1 MAESAVTQAG
11 VVRPAGF
18 GVTPIRM
25 LVFALAVAVIVM
37 GGAIAAAVTQ
47 PWLGLNL
54 RFDEKAGGF
63 VVDGSAGPSRA
74 IPKGTVIVALSG
86 GGERLTPARKDL
98 TGTVDGSFGP
108 FAEYQAFM
116 AKQGAYATMMR
127 QPTMTLTDTRGRDWT
142 IRPEQGGRPITSLGI
157 DFWIGI
163 VTATFSWLIAAAIFA
178 FKPGE
183 ASARWVFVSGVSC
196 LLFIPIGPIYTSR
209 ELGLPETMFYIVN
222 GMNALGGFIYAAAF
236 PALLLYYPR
245 KLAPHWVGWAILA
258 FYMVWYVA
266 QAVGLF
272 PNLTLARRW
281 PALTAIGSAA
291 VLSAIQWMRTG
302 RDPVARAALGWFL
315 VTWVVLAVVFV
326 LLILAPQMFGVDTG
340 AAEPYAFLLFLLT
353 FVGLAVGIM
362 RYRLF
367 ELGAW
372 WARIMVWIGALV
384 LLAGLDMLF
393 LVGLRFSSE
402 VSLSLALLVCGIAWL
417 PLRGFVAERMIRRG
431 KVDERATF
439 EGVVQIGLTP
449 AGGDQL
455 AQWTDVLKGQF
466 DPLRIDIAPTPSD
479 AGRIEEHGLAL
490 VTPQVAGLPSL
501 RLEYA
506 HGGRALFSPADV
518 AQAKALSDMLRFVV
532 ESRDAYER
540 GVTVER
546 KRIAGDIHDNLGATL
561 LSALHSRDGD
571 RKDRFI
577 RETLADL
584 RSIVTEPTGDGAG
597 LTETLARSR
606 KEMAERLAARGIALD
621 WSLEAAPDEGVDS
634 KVAQSLRAML
644 REITNNIL
652 KHAGASRVQVALAEA
667 DGALLLTVEDDGV
680 GFDAATVTAGAGLG
694 GLSERAA
701 RHGGDVAWS
710 RGADGRGA
718 RITVRLPRG

>member
-1 MAESAVTQAG
+1 M
-11 VVRPAGF
+11 RPAGF

-25 LVFALAVAVIVM
+25 LAFALAVAVVVM
-37 GGAIAAAVTQ
+37 GGAIAAAVSQ
-47 PWLGLNL
+47 PWLGLDL
-54 RFDEKAGGF
+54 RYNEAARGF
-63 VVDGSAGPSRA
+63 MVVGSAGPSEA
-74 IPKGTVIVALSG
+74 IPTGTVIVALSA
-86 GGERLTPARKDL
+86 GGERLVPARKDL

-116 AKQGAYATMMR
+116 AKQGVYATMMR
-127 QPTMTLTDTRGRDWT
+127 QPTMTLTDDKGRDWT

-163 VTATFSWLIAAAIFA
+163 VTGAFSWLIAAAIFA
-178 FKPGE
+178 FRPGE
-183 ASARWVFVSGVSC
+183 ASAHWVFVSGVSC

-222 GMNALGGFIYAAAF
+222 GMNALGGTIYAAAF
-236 PALLLYYPR
+236 SCLLLYYPR
-245 KLAPHWVGWAILA
+245 KLAPLWVGWAILA
-258 FYMVWYVA
+258 LYMVWYAA
-266 QAVGLF
+266 QAVGMF
-272 PNLTLARRW
+272 PNLTFARRI
-281 PALTAIGSAA
+281 PALTGVAGAA
-291 VLSAIQWMRTG
+291 ALSVVQWMKTG

-384 LLAGLDMLF
+384 LLAGLDMVF
-393 LVGLRFSSE
+393 LVVLRFSSE

-417 PLRGFVAERMIRRG
+417 PLRGFVAERMVRRR

-449 AGGDQL
+449 QGGDQL

-466 DPLRIDIAPTPSD
+466 DPLQIDIAPAPAD
-479 AGRIEEHGLAL
+479 AARIEEDGLAL

-506 HGGRALFSPADV
+506 HGGRTLFSPADV
-518 AQAKALSDMLRFVV
+518 AQARALSDMLRFVV
-532 ESRDAYER
+532 ESRDAYAR

-561 LSALHSRDGD
+561 LSALHSRDGE

-584 RSIVTEPTGDGAG
+584 RSIVTEPAGDGAG
-597 LTETLARSR
+597 LVEMMARSR
-606 KEMAERLAARGIALD
+606 KEMSERLAARGIALS
-621 WSLEAAPDEGVDS
+621 WPLEGAPGEGVDS
-634 KVAQSLRAML
+634 RVAQSLRAML

-652 KHAGASRVQVALAEA
+652 KHARATSVKVALGEA
-667 DGALLLTVEDDGV
+667 DGALVLTVEDDGV
-680 GFDAATVTAGAGLG
+680 GFDAQTVTAGAGLG
-694 GLSERAA
+694 GLRERAA
-701 RHGGDVAWS
+701 GHGGDVAWS
-710 RGADGRGA
+710 TGEGGHGTRV
-718 RITVRLPRG
+718 TVRIPRG